1 MDSTVTILMVTM
13 ASTVPTM
20 VFTWEL
26 VSLVILVPLLLIPT
40 EVSKVLA
47 KGLLKKMLPLPRLKL
62 HPLLKLLQLLMDIL
76 STDMVF
82 PLFTTTPASNG
93 PESRPPF
100 SKELPGVFVEKGPLR
115 LMPKLVITDTPMVT
129 TDILITDTVPVTTF
143 TGAPKALA
151 SKCNVAP

>member
-13 ASTVPTM
+13 ASIVPTM

-26 VSLVILVPLLLIPT
+26 VSLVTPVPLLLIPT
-40 EVSKVLA
+40 EVSKELA
-47 KGLLKKMLPLPRLKL
+47 RGLLKKRPPLPRLRS
-62 HPLLKLLQLLMDIL
+62 HPLLKLLPHIMDFL

-82 PLFTTTPASNG
+82 PLFTTTPPSNG
-93 PESRPPF
+93 LDIRSPD
-100 SKELPGVFVEKGPLR
+100 SKELPGELVEKGPLR

-129 TDILITDTVPVTTF
+129 TDILIMDTVPVTTF

>member
-26 VSLVILVPLLLIPT
+26 VSLVTPVPLLLIPT
-40 EVSKVLA
+40 EVSKELA
-47 KGLLKKMLPLPRLKL
+47 RGLLKKRLPLPRLKS
-62 HPLLKLLQLLMDIL
+62 HPLLKLLPFIMDFL
-76 STDMVF
+76 SSDMVF
-82 PLFTTTPASNG
+82 PLFTTTPPSNG
-93 PESRPPF
+93 LDIRSPD
-100 SKELPGVFVEKGPLR
+100 SKELPGELVERGLLR
-115 LMPKLVITDTPMVT
+115 PVITDTPMVT
-129 TDILITDTVPVTTF
+129 TDILIMDTVPVTTF